1 MFFFCCSCF
10 SFLNFYCG
18 VLHRENKWRTFSEKQ
33 LRKDHDHV
41 LSSYHYLKV
50 HVIASECVWV
60 NVCAH
65 TSRCNMELLLATKEH
80 FDCLVF
86 GTEKRSS
93 CSILAHLLLSHF
105 IFSCAP
111 LEATNY
117 CWYIVAALC
126 SDEERGSGQE
136 TRNGTGSRSQSALI
150 QDLSTDNTGWQEK
163 SKRWNKLNICLFVQP
178 SCFSLFDVQH
188 SRKLP
193 DPASSSSVRPP
204 GTRHKTTAGHQHCNF
219 LNVQ

>member
-1 MFFFCCSCF
+1 
-10 SFLNFYCG
+10 
-18 VLHRENKWRTFSEKQ
+18 
-33 LRKDHDHV
+33 
-41 LSSYHYLKV
+41 
-50 HVIASECVWV
+50 
-60 NVCAH
+60 
-65 TSRCNMELLLATKEH
+65 MELLLATKEH

-105 IFSCAP
+105 IFSSNKVV
-111 LEATNY
+111 LLWNQQI
-117 CWYIVAALC
+117 IVDIQLLLC
-126 SDEERGSGQE
+126 VVMKRGGFGQG

-163 SKRWNKLNICLFVQP
+163 SKSWNKFNLCLFVQP
-178 SCFSLFDVQH
+178 SCFSPFDVQH